1 MFINIHTHQPTGNRK
16 KEILNLYKDF
26 ERVKDPGYY
35 SIGIHPWYI
44 GNDPDTALKELAA
57 SAQSSS
63 VLAIGETG
71 LDKISK
77 TDLVLQEK
85 VFRFQ
90 LQLAVRLQ
98 KPLIIHCVRAWN
110 EITHILDQEKPA
122 IPVIFHGFNKG
133 ITLAIQLCTKGYYL
147 SFGKALEKDNTRQVL
162 KNIPPHLFFLET
174 DDDKIPI
181 PQVYEWASNAL
192 TIDLNALDLQ
202 IQKNA
207 AAVFG
212 PNVFL

>member
-1 MFINIHTHQPTGNRK
+1 M
-16 KEILNLYKDF
+16 
-26 ERVKDPGYY
+26 KDPGYY